1 MGINWDNPN
10 LDAIDAMGFLKEY
23 EGTHGEDPGWARSVI
38 ERIRAEQLADTPKHK
53 EDTGGDWDRGNYDAD
68 ELAMYDWYTETY
80 IGMNNKDWDALV
92 DKHQDKAMD
101 NVHTTPPGEY
111 DDFTDEGI
119 WKPPTTTEFTGDTSG
134 NNEMVVNT
142 EAIQHLINQFAT
154 VAEGEH
160 KGLLLDLATEL
171 DGKMIKPGGFAR
183 AEILRQKI
191 DGTGEGNPGV
201 RGDTIGLLRTLHR
214 ALFDL
219 QAGLKVM
226 KTEYEKTEEDNEV
239 TQAKLQELL
248 KDAWSEIGALNKY
261 GTVGGSTEA

>member
-1 MGINWDNPN
+1 MD
-10 LDAIDAMGFLKEY
+10 DIDTL
-23 EGTHGEDPGWARSVI
+23 T
-38 ERIRAEQLADTPKHK
+38 
-53 EDTGGDWDRGNYDAD
+53 
-68 ELAMYDWYTETY
+68 
-80 IGMNNKDWDALV
+80 
-92 DKHQDKAMD
+92 
-101 NVHTTPPGEY
+101 PGEY
-111 DDFTDEGI
+111 HDFTDEGSS
-119 WKPPTTTEFTGDTSG
+119 WKPPTTTEFTGDVSG

-154 VAEGEH
+154 IAVGEH
-160 KGLLLDLATEL
+160 EGLLLDLATEL

-191 DGTGEGNPGV
+191 DGTGEGNPGI

-219 QAGLKVM
+219 QSGLKVM